1 MRTVK
6 DSENDNQKLKRSRN
20 YYFRLGIGFA
30 LVSIGIMILIA
41 VISAIS
47 GSSEKTIMAPGPTG
61 STNSIEKP
69 LT

>member
-1 MRTVK
+1 MK
-6 DSENDNQKLKRSRN
+6 SSNDNNQKSNKPMGTYLN
-20 YYFRLGIGFA
+20 A
-30 LVSIGIMILIA
+30 MTLIPLA
-41 VISAIS
+41 VIVIALLIYAVITLF